1 METRRLI
8 TAVLLSF
15 LVWILIQRIFFPKPL
30 QQTVMELP
38 QTTQTALQTQAT
50 GSQPVS
56 QAKVIENTVVDD
68 RIVLGDSKK
77 DGGYEMQD
85 IFCSRVAVLSSVQLT
100 RYSES
105 VTEKDKAYNLIKPV
119 KYSWGQRDSLAIEK
133 IVLTGENGEKYTY
146 NLADTKWFYKT
157 EMKSDGMSVRFWID
171 LLQADEPVLRVVKT
185 YSLAKNTFDLDM
197 DIEFENLS
205 GKKYTLVITQLGPT
219 GIRQEDP
226 RSEDRKTFVGTIRP
240 SDYKGV
246 KSTGI
251 LRRALEKEPNF
262 SKRLGAVDEQVVWGG
277 EVNKYFAALLNSVD
291 SKRNLYGD
299 QIELV
304 EAKALDAT
312 NKEFGEDMTTVW
324 LTKPLTVESKAKKT
338 LYFELYLGPKSDSVF
353 SRPEY
358 VNRNYESTF
367 DTSWC
372 TLQSLADFM
381 AWLLKGFYLVTR
393 NYGVA
398 IILLVV
404 LVRVCLH
411 PVTKSSQMSMMRM
424 QRDMQKLQPKLAA
437 LKTKYKDDREG
448 LNKATME
455 LYKAEGFNPAGQMM
469 GCLPMFIQM
478 PLWVALW
485 TALNNSF
492 ELRHQPFFLWIKD
505 LAAPDALVHFAHA
518 YTIPIISAM
527 IGPVH
532 SLNILPLI
540 MVLSMILQQKFSPQ
554 SAPAD
559 ADPAQAKQ
567 QKFMFYFMGIFFGL
581 LFYNAPSGLSLY
593 ILTSN
598 FIGIFETRRIRRHL
612 EEEAK
617 NPPKAKKATPNWLA
631 KMRDRME
638 KIAKEYEAEKEKSAK
653 SKGKK

>member
-1 METRRLI
+1 
-8 TAVLLSF
+8 
-15 LVWILIQRIFFPKPL
+15 
-30 QQTVMELP
+30 
-38 QTTQTALQTQAT
+38 
-50 GSQPVS
+50 
-56 QAKVIENTVVDD
+56 
-68 RIVLGDSKK
+68 
-77 DGGYEMQD
+77 
-85 IFCSRVAVLSSVQLT
+85 
-100 RYSES
+100 
-105 VTEKDKAYNLIKPV
+105 
-119 KYSWGQRDSLAIEK
+119 
-133 IVLTGENGEKYTY
+133 
-146 NLADTKWFYKT
+146 
-157 EMKSDGMSVRFWID
+157 
-171 LLQADEPVLRVVKT
+171 
-185 YSLAKNTFDLDM
+185 
-197 DIEFENLS
+197 
-205 GKKYTLVITQLGPT
+205 
-219 GIRQEDP
+219 
-226 RSEDRKTFVGTIRP
+226 
-240 SDYKGV
+240 
-246 KSTGI
+246 
-251 LRRALEKEPNF
+251 
-262 SKRLGAVDEQVVWGG
+262 
-277 EVNKYFAALLNSVD
+277 
-291 SKRNLYGD
+291 
-299 QIELV
+299 
-304 EAKALDAT
+304 
-312 NKEFGEDMTTVW
+312 
-324 LTKPLTVESKAKKT
+324 
-338 LYFELYLGPKSDSVF
+338 
-353 SRPEY
+353 
-358 VNRNYESTF
+358 
-367 DTSWC
+367 
-372 TLQSLADFM
+372 
-381 AWLLKGFYLVTR
+381 
-393 NYGVA
+393 
-398 IILLVV
+398 V

-532 SLNILPLI
+532 SLNVLPLI
-540 MVLSMILQQKFSPQ
+540 MVVSMILQQKFSPQ